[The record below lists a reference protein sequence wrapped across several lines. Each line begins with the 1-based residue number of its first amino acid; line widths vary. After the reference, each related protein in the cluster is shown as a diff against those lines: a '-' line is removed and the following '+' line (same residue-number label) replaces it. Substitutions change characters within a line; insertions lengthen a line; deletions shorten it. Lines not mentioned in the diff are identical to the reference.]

1 MHEEREESMQRK
13 VTFSRQNGSPAD
25 SNLFGEMKHD
35 IRNQPPTAQG
45 KKPVILN
52 PNVKDIKRQQNV
64 NTAYKQ
70 F

>member
-1 MHEEREESMQRK
+1 
-13 VTFSRQNGSPAD
+13 
-25 SNLFGEMKHD
+25 MKHD